1 MIGRQ
6 ANRDEFKIFSAQR
19 IFYLKKNLKKFKK
32 ITNNY
37 IYCKFTNNITFL
49 SASTAIKN
57 KSHIP
62 DAIHLQSL
70 SRSLCPITVEISA
83 SQIARRIDVP

>member
-1 MIGRQ
+1 M
-6 ANRDEFKIFSAQR
+6 
-19 IFYLKKNLKKFKK
+19 Y
-32 ITNNY
+32 
-37 IYCKFTNNITFL
+37 KFTYDITFL
-49 SASTAIKN
+49 SASSAIKN

-70 SRSLCPITVEISA
+70 SLDLCPITVEISA